1 MTRHCAVP
9 PEAERE
15 TPSPDDAPPQGGAP
29 ATDAITYRPIGV
41 VRTPWT
47 SREAMPIQPSRSRAA
62 GTVELRPEYAEG
74 LRDLDGFSH
83 VVLVYHLHLSR
94 GYALRV
100 TPYLDDR
107 RRGLFATR
115 SPRRPNPIGLSV
127 VRLERVVGAMLHVR
141 GVDMVDGTPLLDL
154 KPHIPGFTEPEGEVR
169 LGWLAGRRE
178 RAATAEADGEG
189 K

>member
-1 MTRHCAVP
+1 LTPGDDTPAVP
-9 PEAERE
+9 P
-15 TPSPDDAPPQGGAP
+15 P
-29 ATDAITYRPIGV
+29 DAITYRPIGV

-83 VVLVYHLHLSR
+83 MVLVCHLHLSR

-100 TPYLDDR
+100 TPYLDDQ

-115 SPRRPNPIGLSV
+115 APRRPNPIGLSV
-127 VRLERVVGAMLHVR
+127 VRLERIAGATLHVR

-154 KPHIPGFTEPEGEVR
+154 KPHVPGFTEPEGEVR
-169 LGWLAGRRE
+169 QGWLTERRH
-178 RAATAEADGEG
+178 RTATAVVDDEA